1 MLNLERLA
9 IKSLRSLAIGLCL
22 FTLITHPCQ
31 TRARGP
37 ALTVILADRLFDG
50 TGQPVI
56 VEAQLLIRDNRIE
69 NVGQVGAFAIPPEAH
84 KIDAR
89 GKTLLPGFVD
99 LHFHMEGR
107 PQWAKQF
114 LANGITSVRDPGAWM
129 EHFESLIQWQREN
142 KIAGPRLFLCGPHLD
157 GPGPAYPEDS
167 VVILSPDEAR
177 LQTRRQI
184 EQGATAI
191 KVYFR
196 LPLDCIK
203 AVTEEAH
210 RLKVPVTAHLEI
222 INPLE
227 AIEAGLDGIEHITS
241 LGLAL
246 VPPMQG
252 EKYRQAVLKDNNAR
266 RLGRYEMWASV
277 DLDGTA
283 AHRLLQ
289 FLAARR
295 TFIDP
300 NLAVFEKRPGDSG
313 EQMEMQARGWENM
326 KRFTGM
332 IHRAGGRLVVGS
344 HSDVPHAEFGFAYQR
359 ELELLVEAGL
369 TPLEALV
376 AATKVGAEFLQ
387 RSKDL
392 GTLEKGKL
400 ADIIAVDGN
409 PLDNISA
416 VRKVSLVI
424 VDGVLIDR
432 NKLVQ
437 KP

>member
-1 MLNLERLA
+1 MLTMERLTM
-9 IKSLRSLAIGLCL
+9 KSLKSRAIVFCL
-22 FTLITHPCQ
+22 LLLITRPCEP
-31 TRARGP
+31 RAQAP
-37 ALTVILADRLFDG
+37 NLTVILADRLIDG
-50 TGQPVI
+50 TGHSSI
-56 VEAQLLIRDNRIE
+56 VDGQILIRGNRIE
-69 NVGQVGAFAIPPEAH
+69 NVGKAGSFPVPPGAR
-84 KIDAR
+84 KIDAK

-114 LANGITSVRDPGAWM
+114 LTNGITSVRDPGAWM
-129 EHFESLIQWQREN
+129 EHFESLKKWQREN
-142 KIAGPRLFLCGPHLD
+142 KIPGPRLFLCGPHLD

-177 LQTRRQI
+177 IQTRRQI

-203 AVTEEAH
+203 AVAEEAH

-222 INPLE
+222 ISPME

-241 LGLAL
+241 LGLVL
-246 VPPMQG
+246 VPAMQG

-266 RLGRYEMWASV
+266 RLGRYEMWASI
-277 DLDGTA
+277 DLDGPA
-283 AHRLLQ
+283 PRRLLQ

-300 NLAVFEKRPGDSG
+300 TLAVFEKRPGDPG

-344 HSDVPHAEFGFAYQR
+344 HSEVPHAEFGFAYHR

-376 AATKVGAEFLQ
+376 AATKVGAEFLG
-387 RSKDL
+387 RCNDL
-392 GTLEKGKL
+392 GTLEAGKL

-416 VRKVSLVI
+416 ARKVSLVI
-424 VDGVLIDR
+424 VDGVVIDR